1 MLAVTPAATEALV
14 SLLRAPEVPEG
25 AGARLAHGLAAG
37 GEPSIGLT
45 IVSRPDATDEVIDAG
60 GGVDVFVDRAAAD
73 ALDDQQLDVEMDAE
87 RLAFTLRRQPPAAG
101 RRPRKRP
108 FPRAVTAHAR
118 THRPDAA
125 EVPVPDP
132 RPPVPDPV
140 PPIPEPDPAPPIPE
154 PEPVPRA

>member
-14 SLLRAPEVPEG
+14 SLLRSPEVPEG

-45 IVSRPDATDEVIDAG
+45 IVSRPDATDDVIDAG

-87 RLAFTLRRQPPAAG
+87 RLAFTLRRQPPGDGPASE
-101 RRPRKRP
+101 P

-118 THRPDAA
+118 THHPDAA